1 MNVEFIPVLAE
12 RDEKLL
18 DEALSQLFSYVSTD
32 GPVWRTAAQRQRI
45 VRDERKSHLVVRSS
59 GRTVGAIS
67 WWAGQTPGF
76 FQLSVSSSDDRA
88 WTIQL
93 VDASLREAVSLLTR
107 SSEVKRVELLVPTY
121 SDVLIEYLTERDCF
135 EVEGVLRN
143 RFFID
148 GEYWPAVICCANIEA
163 FIDRDRRQPGDR
175 QELLAALRKK
185 TLEDLTAAHDG
196 TSWSA

>member
-88 WTIQL
+88 WTVQL

-163 FIDRDRRQPGDR
+163 FSDRDRRQLGDR

-185 TLEDLTAAHDG
+185 TLEDLTTAHDG

>member
-1 MNVEFIPVLAE
+1 MDAEFIPVLTESDE
-12 RDEKLL
+12 RLL

-45 VRDERKSHLVVRSS
+45 VRDERKSHLVVRKS

-67 WWAGQTPGF
+67 WRAGQTPGF
-76 FQLSVSSSDDRA
+76 FQLSVSSSDDQA
-88 WTIQL
+88 WTLQL
-93 VDASLREAVSLLTR
+93 VDDAVREAVSLLTR

-121 SDVLIEYLTERDCF
+121 SEVLVEYLTERDCF
-135 EVEGVLRN
+135 EAEGVLRN

-148 GEYWPAVICCANIEA
+148 GEYWPAVMCCANLAA
-163 FIDRDRRQPGDR
+163 FRVRNRRQPGDR

-185 TLEDLTAAHDG
+185 TLEDLTTAHDG
-196 TSWSA
+196 MSWSA